1 MTLEAENISEI
12 SVNLEDNERGQ
23 EGDEKQ
29 IKIK

>member
-1 MTLEAENISEI
+1 MTLEAENISKV
-12 SVNLEDNERGQ
+12 SANLEDNERGQ